1 MPLVPHGSN
10 GDCSPNLRGSQLQS
24 VSVLVDAGPDRPQ
37 MIGRAAPVVFSEAE
51 LLTKKCSK
59 GPRNSVSSLAQMTM
73 NEQPAEFTAWVPE
86 NAIYRS
92 RSSSARTYNY
102 STGYQSRSK
111 ESQQSNATFQPLQ
124 LHTNHLKKSKYP
136 PSLLFHEKQEDQ
148 IMVKSSRSK
157 DGKVHTRI
165 EFFSMTAPEQ
175 QQQQQSMAKKERR
188 VHYLEPLSI
197 ADSEGKATDKN
208 VRKSEDHHGNLVEH
222 SSTEN
227 HHLNSRRLLS
237 GRIKSGTQQVTEEDL
252 QQLIIGKQ
260 LASED
265 DNAMYTQYVSRHNG
279 RSRGRRRFY
288 HIEKHDST
296 RSIPSKSIAQSN
308 LCDLQIQPSSSSSAL
323 IQDSNSD
330 VTVSSSS
337 STYCNN
343 SRRIIIKDRG
353 GILEDRQNTQ
363 ECANELVVNCPTVI
377 NSSLLASPHKS
388 CSGANE
394 SDRALSSVER
404 HAMAYPHLRK
414 SGHRK
419 GIHHINSQI
428 NSHGKRGNRILF
440 NSHTVTERFLPS
452 SKQHGRIVNLSHAIT
467 EKSQEAEGTNTG
479 YRVTLRGNSSNSPD
493 NINHQVS
500 NSSRCMLRS
509 RQRRKVQLQRN
520 ILGNLS
526 GSKKKVEQNSN
537 VVLKAYKKTHQPVK
551 VCLRGTKKKLID
563 LLRTNSSNSMLDDS
577 SELYAE

>member
-1 MPLVPHGSN
+1 M
-10 GDCSPNLRGSQLQS
+10 QS
-24 VSVLVDAGPDRPQ
+24 VSVLVDTGPVRPQ
-37 MIGRAAPVVFSEAE
+37 VIGRAAPVVFSEAE

-59 GPRNSVSSLAQMTM
+59 GQRNSIGSLARMTM
-73 NEQPAEFTAWVPE
+73 SEQPAEFTAWVPE

-92 RSSSARTYNY
+92 RSSSARTQNY

-111 ESQQSNATFQPLQ
+111 DTQQSNATFQPLQ

-165 EFFSMTAPEQ
+165 EFFSMTVPEQ
-175 QQQQQSMAKKERR
+175 QQQSVAKKERR
-188 VHYLEPLSI
+188 VRYLEPLST

-208 VRKSEDHHGNLVEH
+208 ARKHEDHRGNLVEH

-227 HHLNSRRLLS
+227 HHLNSGRLLS

-252 QQLIIGKQ
+252 QQLTIGKQ
-260 LASED
+260 LASQD

-279 RSRGRRRFY
+279 RKRGRRRFY
-288 HIEKHDST
+288 HVEKHSST

-323 IQDSNSD
+323 IQYHQDNSSD

-337 STYCNN
+337 STHCCNN
-343 SRRIIIKDRG
+343 LRRILKDRG
-353 GILEDRQNTQ
+353 GILEDRQNAQ

-404 HAMAYPHLRK
+404 HTVAYPNLRR

-419 GIHHINSQI
+419 GIHLNSQI
-428 NSHGKRGNRILF
+428 NSQRDYQILF
-440 NSHTVTERFLPS
+440 NSHTVTGRFLSS

-467 EKSQEAEGTNTG
+467 EGTNTG
-479 YRVTLRGNSSNSPD
+479 YRVTLRGNNSSSLD
-493 NINHQVS
+493 NVYHQVS
-500 NSSRCMLRS
+500 DSSRCMLRS

-537 VVLKAYKKTHQPVK
+537 VVLRAYKKTHQPVK

-563 LLRTNSSNSMLDDS
+563 LLRTNSSNSVLDDS
-577 SELYAE
+577 SELPELYAE

>member
-1 MPLVPHGSN
+1 M
-10 GDCSPNLRGSQLQS
+10 QS
-24 VSVLVDAGPDRPQ
+24 VSVLVDTGPVRPQ
-37 MIGRAAPVVFSEAE
+37 VIGRAAPVVFSEAE

-59 GPRNSVSSLAQMTM
+59 GQRNSIGSLARMTVS
-73 NEQPAEFTAWVPE
+73 EQPAEFTAWVPE

-92 RSSSARTYNY
+92 RSSSARTHNY

-111 ESQQSNATFQPLQ
+111 DTQQSNATFQPLQ

-175 QQQQQSMAKKERR
+175 QQQSVAKKERR
-188 VHYLEPLSI
+188 VHYLEPLST
-197 ADSEGKATDKN
+197 ADSEGKVTDKN
-208 VRKSEDHHGNLVEH
+208 ARKHEDHHGNLVEH

-227 HHLNSRRLLS
+227 HHLNSGRLLS

-252 QQLIIGKQ
+252 QQLTIGKQ

-265 DNAMYTQYVSRHNG
+265 DNAMYAQYVSRHNG
-279 RSRGRRRFY
+279 RKRGRRRFY
-288 HIEKHDST
+288 HVEKHSST

-323 IQDSNSD
+323 IQYHQDNNSD

-337 STYCNN
+337 STHCCNN
-343 SRRIIIKDRG
+343 SRRILMDRG
-353 GILEDRQNTQ
+353 GILEDRQNAQ

-388 CSGANE
+388 HRGANE

-404 HAMAYPHLRK
+404 HTVAYPHLRR

-419 GIHHINSQI
+419 GIHLNSQI
-428 NSHGKRGNRILF
+428 NSQRGYQILF
-440 NSHTVTERFLPS
+440 NSHTVTGRFLSS

-467 EKSQEAEGTNTG
+467 EKSREAEGTNTG

-493 NINHQVS
+493 TNIHHQVS
-500 NSSRCMLRS
+500 DSSRCMLRS

-526 GSKKKVEQNSN
+526 SSSKKKVEQNSN
-537 VVLKAYKKTHQPVK
+537 VVLRAYKKTHQPVK

-563 LLRTNSSNSMLDDS
+563 LLRTNSSNSVLDDS
-577 SELYAE
+577 SELPELYAE